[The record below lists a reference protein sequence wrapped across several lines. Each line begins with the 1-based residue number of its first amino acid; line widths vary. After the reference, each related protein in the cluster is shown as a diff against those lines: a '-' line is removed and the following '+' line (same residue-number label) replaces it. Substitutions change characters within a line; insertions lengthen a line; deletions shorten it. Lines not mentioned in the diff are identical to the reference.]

1 MLFGLLLQ
9 CLLDRMNP
17 KKFKRIGSS
26 QGIRGNNETSKDRQQ
41 NRGVSGIS
49 KAQRLATTQLR

>member
-17 KKFKRIGSS
+17 KTFKRIGSS
-26 QGIRGNNETSKDRQQ
+26 QRIRGNNETSKDRQQ
-41 NRGVSGIS
+41 NRGVSGIP
-49 KAQRLATTQLR
+49 KAQRLATTQLG